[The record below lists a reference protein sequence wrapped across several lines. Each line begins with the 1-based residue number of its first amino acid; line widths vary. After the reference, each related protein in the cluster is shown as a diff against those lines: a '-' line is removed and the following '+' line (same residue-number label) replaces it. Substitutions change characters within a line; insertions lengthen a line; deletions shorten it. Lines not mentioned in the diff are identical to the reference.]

1 MKKERKMK
9 NSVVFFNQKTGNVP
23 YFKHSP
29 LDDPFWSQEPF
40 YKVYHDGSN
49 YVATKRVEK
58 KSFPRS
64 CAPKTELDMMFELFY
79 AKAMQNGLNK
89 AQTVRFVFDAL
100 EANFFTPEI
109 DLLEYVQRKVQD
121 ARRNFFA
128 RLKRFRR
135 KAFLNSW
142 NFFTTITY
150 DDKKMDELT
159 FRFKLRKTLSNFHT
173 RRGWKYMGVFERAP
187 ETGRLHFHALMFIP
201 ENEMVGGIRRL
212 RDYSTKEKKM
222 QVSFSNTFF
231 ETAFGRNDFKPLSRI
246 EMRFGNVLSYITKYL
261 MKTGEK
267 IVYSRGIAS
276 EIIKKLKPQDFAC
289 QYYDFVAKFVL
300 FDDVLESPGLEQ
312 GYRLVC

>member
-1 MKKERKMK
+1 MK
-9 NSVVFFNQKTGNVP
+9 NPVVFFKQKLGNVP
-23 YFKHSP
+23 YYACSA
-29 LDDPFWSQEPF
+29 LDLPAEFNDIK
-40 YKVYHDGSN
+40 YKIYHDGSN
-49 YVATKRVEK
+49 YVATEVVHRGSIFRK
-58 KSFPRS
+58 KPV
-64 CAPKTELDMMFELFY
+64 KTSLDYAFDKFY
-79 AKAMQNGLNK
+79 QIAMKKGLTK
-89 AQTVRFVFDAL
+89 SQTKRFVFDAL
-100 EANFFTPEI
+100 EANFVQEF
-109 DLLEYVQRKVQD
+109 DLLQYVEKKVQS
-121 ARRNFFA
+121 ARRNFFT

-201 ENEMVGGIRRL
+201 ENEMVGGIRRV
-212 RDYSTKEKKM
+212 RDYSTKTKQM
-222 QVSFSNTFF
+222 QLSFSNTFF
-231 ETAFGRNDFKPLSRI
+231 ETAFGRNDFKPLSRV

-276 EIIKKLKPQDFAC
+276 EIIKKLKSQDFAC